1 MTTTDQVEAVHA
13 QLQDLTPPE
22 ALAVLKVVAANLRAE
37 IDLAGMDL
45 LKKVRAEDRLI
56 ARVNMPGRG
65 S

>member
-45 LKKVRAEDRLI
+45 LKKVRAE
-56 ARVNMPGRG
+56 GRG
-65 S
+65 T